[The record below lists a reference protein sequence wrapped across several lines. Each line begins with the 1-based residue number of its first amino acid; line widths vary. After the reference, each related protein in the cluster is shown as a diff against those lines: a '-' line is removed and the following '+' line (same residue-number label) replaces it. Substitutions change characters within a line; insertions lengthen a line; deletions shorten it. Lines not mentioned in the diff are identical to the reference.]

1 MKIVKI
7 IILLVSLFYSS
18 YGQKLDSLTLDGGPL
33 KTNTVSFSTLW
44 GMFGLIHANYGRVF
58 DDGNKEYQIMFGTFG
73 YEDDFSEAEE
83 DGDFINGYLYG
94 VKGASGL
101 KGSYRKYRNGG
112 AKGLFYQAHFRLLNY
127 SWGYKMDG
135 ENWKDVNTFVY
146 QPSLVLGYKYHPPI
160 LNKRLFIELFA
171 GAGYSYDNPEDKDVK
186 LMFLD
191 DEDDPTSGYEAGSN
205 EFVPDFNIYI
215 GFTF

>member
-83 DGDFINGYLYG
+83 DGDYINGYLYG

-160 LNKRLFIELFA
+160 LNKRLFVELFA
-171 GAGYSYDNPEDKDVK
+171 GAGYSYDNPEDGNVK

-191 DEDDPTSGYEAGSN
+191 DEDDLTSEYEAGSN
-205 EFVPDFNIYI
+205 DFAPDLNIYI

>member
-1 MKIVKI
+1 MIN
-7 IILLVSLFYSS
+7 F
-18 YGQKLDSLTLDGGPL
+18 
-33 KTNTVSFSTLW
+33 W
-44 GMFGLIHANYGRVF
+44 GMFGLIHANYGRVV

-83 DGDFINGYLYG
+83 DGDYINGYLFG

-171 GAGYSYDNPEDKDVK
+171 GAGYSYDNPEDGDVK

-205 EFVPDFNIYI
+205 EFAPDFNIYI